1 MESPSQYQN
10 NEPNTSRSFTEQA
23 LDAGSSFDWITPTY
37 EAIRNIAQDGRS
49 FCLAADD
56 WHAIQDRLTAL
67 DIPVWGVAMHWLD
80 GDYWFTFSVP
90 AENAETVTAL
100 TDYKPNGGRG
110 KAIFMLLVVLG
121 FMAGAVA
128 MVAMVGGAL

>member
-1 MESPSQYQN
+1 MNTQEN
-10 NEPNTSRSFTEQA
+10 NSEYPDRSFIEQA
-23 LDAGSSFDWITPTY
+23 LDTGASFDWITPTY

-49 FCLAADD
+49 FCLNRDA
-56 WHAIQDRLTAL
+56 WYAIQDNLTAL
-67 DIPVWGVAMHWLD
+67 RIPVWGVAMHWLD
-80 GDYWFTFSVP
+80 GDYWFTFSVA